1 MQIVGA
7 ASLVSIEANEMI
19 ACDTQILKGLVVNV
33 LRGGKVD
40 VKKAVCNAVLDLS
53 ITSLACQRLL
63 DVSALNY
70 VMFKNPWFLP
80 CI

>member
-1 MQIVGA
+1 M
-7 ASLVSIEANEMI
+7 
-19 ACDTQILKGLVVNV
+19 
-33 LRGGKVD
+33 D